1 MNNTPSPRIAID
13 TGCFALLL
21 AAQLAL
27 LAGGVGATV
36 AARTPQPVT
45 ELPRVVV
52 AVNGAAE
59 LARLERRD
67 AGLEWVRR

>member
-1 MNNTPSPRIAID
+1 MSIPRPTLPFD
-13 TGCFALLL
+13 TACFALLL
-21 AAQLAL
+21 AALLVL
-27 LAGGVGATV
+27 LASGVTATV
-36 AARTPQPVT
+36 AHRTPAPVA